1 MSRRHRRE
9 GSAPASTSIE
19 PLEAR
24 ELLSHTTSATRLTF
38 TSTAA
43 SATLAHPIGITVAAK
58 LTANGLPLR
67 TANVFF
73 IVDGQTSIGQA
84 QTGRSG
90 YASTTIPNLLPG
102 KHTISA
108 TFGGAARYAASQSRA
123 TAATITAPRYT
134 TTADGLQ
141 IATITAGTGAA
152 VPSGQTAHVN
162 YVGYFTNGTL
172 FQTSLGQTT
181 PAAGESVV
189 DGGATE
195 GVTIDAGNVI
205 AGLNEG
211 VKGMKPGE
219 TRVLVIPPALGFGV
233 TSSDPSV
240 PDNATLI
247 FFVKLESIS

>member
-1 MSRRHRRE
+1 MSRRHPE
-9 GSAPASTSIE
+9 GSASAAAMFE

-24 ELLSHTTSATRLTF
+24 ELMSHTTSPTRLTF

-43 SATLAHPIGITVAAK
+43 SGTLARPIGITVSAK
-58 LTANGLPLR
+58 LTSNGLPLR

-73 IVDGQTSIGQA
+73 IVDGTTSIGQA

-102 KHTISA
+102 THTLSA
-108 TFGGAARYAASQSRA
+108 VFGGAARYAASQSRA
-123 TAATITAPRYT
+123 TAVTITTPRYT
-134 TTADGLQ
+134 KTADGLEY
-141 IATITAGTGAA
+141 ATITAGTGATA
-152 VPSGQTAHVN
+152 SSGQTAHVN
-162 YVGYFTNGTL
+162 YVGYYTNGTL

-181 PAAGESVV
+181 PAAGESLV
-189 DGGATE
+189 DGGATF
-195 GVTIDAGNVI
+195 GITLDVSNVI

-211 VKGMKPGE
+211 IKGMKVGE
-219 TRVLVIPPALGFGV
+219 TRVLIIPPALGFGV
-233 TSSDPSV
+233 KSSDPTV